1 MILRGTAYCGCRKQ
15 AANKPQTQVRYR
27 TDEVSVAVTLAPQI
41 PRYWERIMADV
52 YVYRFIGWDGPPA
65 PEVKRLRATLD
76 AIKEIGDPIMESQI
90 VVDDAELDCN
100 GFFRGSVAN
109 DSDPTE
115 DLTDEIN
122 SLTLRADARDREALK
137 LDEAAGGAQK
147 YMLQLESR
155 ELRKQAQ
162 KLQRQQKQQRQSE
175 FAAARSGDHSDL
187 PDFAQFGASP
197 TAG

>member
-1 MILRGTAYCGCRKQ
+1 
-15 AANKPQTQVRYR
+15 
-27 TDEVSVAVTLAPQI
+27 
-41 PRYWERIMADV
+41 MADV
-52 YVYRFIGWDGPPA
+52 YVYRFIGWDA
-65 PEVKRLRATLD
+65 PTEPDVRRRRATLET
-76 AIKEIGDPIMESQI
+76 IKEIGDPIMESQI
-90 VVDDAELDCN
+90 VVDDGELDAN
-100 GFFRGSVAN
+100 GFFCGSVAN

-122 SLTLRADARDREALK
+122 SLNLRAAARDGEALN

-175 FAAARSGDHSDL
+175 FATAESGDHIDL